1 MRVVHPEGQCDED
14 MKDVLQ
20 KYVRKEDEKPID
32 PRWNELKK
40 LINN

>member
-1 MRVVHPEGQCDED
+1 MRVVHPEGECDED
-14 MKDVLQ
+14 MQEVLHE
-20 KYVRKEDEKPID
+20 YVIEEVDKPID